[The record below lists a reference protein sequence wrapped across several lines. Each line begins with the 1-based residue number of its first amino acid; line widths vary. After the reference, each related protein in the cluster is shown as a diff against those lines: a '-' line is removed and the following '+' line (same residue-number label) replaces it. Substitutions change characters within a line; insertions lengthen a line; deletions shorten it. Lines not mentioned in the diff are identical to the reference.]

1 MVKMFAKVI
10 DAKLPFV
17 NALRFF
23 FLEKSVASGATFFG
37 GEYVGK

>member
-23 FLEKSVASGATFFG
+23 LEKSVASGATFFG